1 MPFQSQLRRSF
12 LALIVLAFT
21 SLASAATID
30 RMLTV
35 QVYRLCDNAG
45 SNCAALGPSGNNYFA
60 AETNKIWSQAG
71 ITVDF
76 NFVSNINSS
85 AFSAINDAVP
95 GDGFVDLVTSYGSM
109 GPSSSVVDMF
119 LVRTV
124 AGAYGEG
131 WLGAGGLVIAMD
143 TVMAYNGGLGR
154 IDTIAHELGHNLGLD
169 HTTPGNNYLMT
180 SGATRT
186 VPTTI
191 ANITP
196 DGLGLSLLSPAM
208 ITNVRDSTLLTPVPE
223 PFSLTLAAVGLLVIG
238 LARRR
243 NA

>member
-1 MPFQSQLRRSF
+1 MPVPSSLRRSV
-12 LALIVLAFT
+12 LALIVLAFG
-21 SLASAATID
+21 SLANAAVID
-30 RMLTV
+30 RMLTI
-35 QVYRLCDNAG
+35 QVYRFCDDAG
-45 SNCAALGPSGNNYFA
+45 ANCASLGPSGNNYFA
-60 AETNKIWSQAG
+60 AETNKIWAQAG
-71 ITVDF
+71 ISVGF
-76 NFVSNINSS
+76 NFVSNINST
-85 AFSAINDAVP
+85 AFSSINDAVP

-124 AGAYGEG
+124 AGAYGQG

-143 TVMAYNGGLGR
+143 TVMAFNGGLGR

-196 DGLGLSLLSPAM
+196 DGLGLSLLSPSM
-208 ITNVRDSTLLTPVPE
+208 IANVRDSSLLTTVPE
-223 PFSLTLAAVGLLVIG
+223 PFSLTLAAAGLLVIG
-238 LARRR
+238 IARRR